1 MKLVSS
7 PALETKS
14 AEQRT
19 EGARQYE
26 RTAAVVGLQDD
37 WSNADSE
44 PSLCTRMVVGGV
56 EVQDIRLSV
65 TLSKWDLN
73 WPTVT
78 GRGIVSADS
87 HLNNLRLS

>member
-1 MKLVSS
+1 MRVVSS
-7 PALETKS
+7 AALGTKS

-26 RTAAVVGLQDD
+26 RPVAVVGFQDD
-37 WSNADSE
+37 CSNADSAT
-44 PSLCTRMVVGGV
+44 SLYTRMVVGGA

-73 WPTVT
+73 WPTVN

-87 HLNNLRLS
+87 MT